1 MMQKN
6 ILEGLTFR
14 NRAGEGNTRVGRDLD
29 FVLRGLGRSLKN
41 FKWVLNMIIICNL
54 ERFICRL
61 SRR

>member
-6 ILEGLTFR
+6 ILEGLTLR

-29 FVLRGLGRSLKN
+29 FVLQGLGRSMKI
-41 FKWVLNMIIICNL
+41 FKWVLNMIIVCHL

>member
-29 FVLRGLGRSLKN
+29 FVLQGLRRSLKN
-41 FKWVLNMIIICNL
+41 FKWVLNMIIFVI
-54 ERFICRL
+54 
-61 SRR
+61 

>member
-6 ILEGLTFR
+6 TLEGLTFR